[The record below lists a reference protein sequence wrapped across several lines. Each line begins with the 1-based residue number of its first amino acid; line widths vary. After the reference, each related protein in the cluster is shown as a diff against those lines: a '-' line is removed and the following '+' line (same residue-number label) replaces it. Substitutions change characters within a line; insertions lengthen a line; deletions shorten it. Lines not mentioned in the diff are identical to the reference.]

1 MVLPLLTQAAG
12 QQRELLGS
20 PSTMHMHASTLHR
33 LAGSQVPACAV
44 ALGAYRC
51 HVIQSG
57 LRPSGGTGYSIPR
70 GFLFEYVTCANY
82 CAEIYGWVAFTV
94 GTQTVAPG
102 IFILC
107 GGAQMAIWAAGKHAR
122 LRKVGPGLNWLPEMM
137 PWCCPWLG

>member
-1 MVLPLLTQAAG
+1 MSTVPMRASGAVSLHPSGFTDAALPD
-12 QQRELLGS
+12 
-20 PSTMHMHASTLHR
+20 
-33 LAGSQVPACAV
+33 C
-44 ALGAYRC
+44 RC
-51 HVIQSG
+51 HIIQSG

-122 LRKVGPGLNWLPEMM
+122 LRKVRPG
-137 PWCCPWLG
+137 WCRSCLH